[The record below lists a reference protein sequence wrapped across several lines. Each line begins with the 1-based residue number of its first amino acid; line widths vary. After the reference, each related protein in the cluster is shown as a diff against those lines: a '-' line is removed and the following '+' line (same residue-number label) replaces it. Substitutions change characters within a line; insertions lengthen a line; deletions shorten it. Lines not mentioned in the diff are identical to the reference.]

1 MNNENKNVQTESD
14 ARCSSASTLLA
25 YVERAV
31 IAEMFKPVSDA
42 KTAGRSDKS

>member
-1 MNNENKNVQTESD
+1 MNNENKNIQTESD
-14 ARCSSASTLLA
+14 IKGSSVNTLLA

-31 IAEMFKPVSDA
+31 IAEMFKPVSEA